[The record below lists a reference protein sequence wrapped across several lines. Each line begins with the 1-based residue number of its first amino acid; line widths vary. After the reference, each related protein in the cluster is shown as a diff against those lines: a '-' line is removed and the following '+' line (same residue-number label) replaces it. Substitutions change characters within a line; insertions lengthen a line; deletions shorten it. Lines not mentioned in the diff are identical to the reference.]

1 METVTSDILC
11 NLSEITTN
19 SSDRSYEE
27 FYHMAQYITGLI
39 VYPITCIFG
48 ITGNI
53 LTLIVL
59 SHKDLATSTNVY
71 LSALAVGDTIKLIN
85 DTLYFIVLL
94 IKTWNPLRGDESLA
108 RLYPYAHYLFNLSVC
123 ITGWLTVSV
132 AFERY
137 ISICHPTRAKEMC
150 TVYRAR
156 IVSTFVFV
164 FMVVFSLPSALRY
177 KTVLRRREITNAT
190 YLDVA
195 LTELGSNNAFMTPYT
210 WIQNCVRTL
219 LPLLIL
225 VFLNARIIHEL
236 RKSRVPGKKLSS
248 RNRITLM
255 LIIVVIVFIICVTPD
270 AIMST
275 VFGFGYYDESNL
287 VRGIRE
293 ITDTLLAI
301 NSAFNFLLYCA
312 MSKAFR
318 DTFIK
323 IFCGSCSGCDCRD
336 GEACCPKEWVIGA
349 HQTQKNI
356 VGLVTKRNQ
365 FV

>member
-1 METVTSDILC
+1 MEVVTSTLESSFIKHLPNSTD
-11 NLSEITTN
+11 TN
-19 SSDRSYEE
+19 HED

-39 VYPITCIFG
+39 VYPITCVFG

-53 LTLIVL
+53 LTLVVL

-71 LSALAVGDTIKLIN
+71 LSALAVGDLIKLIN

-94 IKTWNPLRGDESLA
+94 IKTWNPDKGDESLS
-108 RLYPYAHYLFNLSVC
+108 RLYPYAHYLFNLSLC

-150 TVYRAR
+150 TVFRAR
-156 IVSTFVFV
+156 IVSTFVFI
-164 FMVVFSLPSALRY
+164 FMIIFSLPSALRY
-177 KTVLRRREITNAT
+177 KTVIRLRPNTNDS
-190 YLDVA
+190 YHDVE
-195 LTELGSNNAFMTPYT
+195 LTDLGRNDAFMTPYT
-210 WIQNCVRTL
+210 WVQNCLRTL

-225 VFLNARIIHEL
+225 VFLNARIVHEL

-255 LIIVVIVFIICVTPD
+255 LIVVVIVFIICITPD

-275 VFGFGYYDESNL
+275 VFGFGYYDETNL

-301 NSAFNFLLYCA
+301 NSACNFVLYCT
-312 MSKAFR
+312 MSKVFR
-318 DTFIK
+318 DTFVK
-323 IFCGSCSGCDCRD
+323 MFLRDCTWCPMWCSNKWKL
-336 GEACCPKEWVIGA
+336 ES
-349 HQTQKNI
+349 QT
-356 VGLVTKRNQ
+356 NQ
-365 FV
+365 INNTVK